1 MSTAKSLHI
10 GLNFIDPV
18 TYGNNGE
25 LANCV
30 NDANS
35 MQALAQA
42 QGFQTTKLTDGQATS
57 SAVLAQIDSAASS
70 LVSGD
75 IYLITYSGHGGQIP
89 DESGQESDGMNETWC
104 LYDRQLIDDELY
116 NLWSR
121 FASGVRIFISSD
133 SCHSGTVVRMMLRSH
148 NVGTREVQS
157 LHFDDVHEIQAQI
170 DQHFNIGSAGSR
182 STMVA
187 TAKERMLSY
196 ADCYKDYTNRK
207 NMYRSL
213 QTMAGP
219 KSRAQINCSLIF
231 ISGCQ
236 DNQLSSDG
244 TGSNG
249 LFTQTL
255 LNTWSN
261 GSFNGNHNQFYNDI
275 LSVMPNNQTPN
286 YMTLG
291 INIDPFQNQRPY
303 TVVSPAGTTT
313 GASTNGSTT
322 ATNAVA
328 TDGTTQP
335 TTPSVNGPS
344 SWRRDGQP
352 MQFTVNR
359 AGNQYFY
366 FEITSDHRLLDYD
379 VMNSEGNSGNYWASW
394 QADIN
399 NRLTGDSF
407 TLPANVWNDLKHN
420 STLYYRIGTTSSQTG
435 WENHK
440 VSVAASQSS
449 SAQSIQVTAGST
461 STGTNGTGST
471 TAGSN
476 GNSGVGTTGTTTGT
490 TSTGGGTEGLSISAS
505 VGFSGENRLEDV
517 RLVQSLLNQLDDAT
531 EGGPSPDLVED
542 GQYGSKTKNAI
553 RRFQRANQ
561 LDRTGRLEPDG
572 GGFILLKMRARDMIL
587 CN

>member
-18 TYGNNGE
+18 AYGNNGE

-57 SAVLAQIDSAASS
+57 SEVLAQIDAAASS

-133 SCHSGTVVRMMLRSH
+133 SCHSGTVVRMILRSR

-157 LHFDDVHEIQAQI
+157 IHFDDVHKIQTQI
-170 DQHFNIGSAGSR
+170 DQHFNIGSVASR

-187 TAKERMLSY
+187 EAKERMLSY
-196 ADCYKDYTNRK
+196 ADCYKDYAKRK

-219 KSRAQINCSLIF
+219 KNRAQINCSLIF

-261 GSFNGNHNQFYNDI
+261 GSFNGNHKQFYNDI

-286 YMTLG
+286 FMTLG

-303 TVVSPAGTTT
+303 TVVSPVGMTT
-313 GASTNGSTT
+313 GASANGSTT
-322 ATNAVA
+322 ATNAGA
-328 TDGTTQP
+328 TGGTMQP
-335 TTPSVNGPS
+335 TKPSVIGPS
-344 SWRRDGQP
+344 SWRREGQP

-359 AGNQYFY
+359 AGNPYFY
-366 FEITSDHRLLDYD
+366 FEITSDHRLFDYG
-379 VMNSEGNSGNYWASW
+379 VMNSEGNSGNFWASW
-394 QADIN
+394 QGDIN

-407 TLPANVWNDLKHN
+407 TLPASAWNDLKHN
-420 STLYYRIGTTSSQTG
+420 SILYYRIGTTSSLSG

-440 VSVAASQSS
+440 VSVSASQSS
-449 SAQSIQVTAGST
+449 SAPSIQVTAGST
-461 STGTNGTGST
+461 SAGTNGTGST
-471 TAGSN
+471 T
-476 GNSGVGTTGTTTGT
+476 TGTTTGT
-490 TSTGGGTEGLSISAS
+490 TTTGGGTDGLSISAS
-505 VGFSGENRLEDV
+505 VGFGGENRLEDV

-553 RRFQRANQ
+553 SRFQRANQ

-572 GGFILLKMRARDMIL
+572 GGFILLKMKARDMIL
-587 CN
+587 CY